1 MSVRRHKKLN
11 VLIELSIQIQSSKK
25 IIIKHLVL
33 TLRSKYIDL
42 LGLFF
47 YKFKSP
53 LSTKAK
59 IFQKALPYESPPRL
73 CYESV
78 AKFAAPFDSHVHF
91 TTFKNSILVQKQIL
105 VKLPEYIPDECMF
118 LF

>member
-1 MSVRRHKKLN
+1 M
-11 VLIELSIQIQSSKK
+11 
-25 IIIKHLVL
+25 L

-42 LGLFF
+42 LGFFF
-47 YKFKSP
+47 YKLFIC
-53 LSTKAK
+53 LRSTKAK

-78 AKFAAPFDSHVHF
+78 AKFAAPFDSHMHF

-105 VKLPEYIPDECMF
+105 VNLPEYIPDECMF